1 MPRAALTLGFVALLT
16 GLVAAQVGPAQ
27 GPTGLSPDQIAL
39 MCAPVPADV
48 PDRAPGPLKIRV
60 TGAQSPVSRLTVAQG
75 DLVTIS
81 AGERQGVQ
89 VGQQFY
95 VRRPMKRFS
104 KKRPASRQVVRTTGW
119 LTVYAVDPDLSLATV
134 AHACTTIAPGD
145 ELAPITKPDVPDA
158 DARDL
163 EPKRG
168 DYARITLGAD
178 GRQSFGTGDMFLI
191 DRGSNKGVQPGSRF
205 VLYRD
210 RRLRDTFLF
219 EAGEA
224 VAVAVGAEAT
234 TLRMTSS
241 TTAVMTGDLAGQRTE
256 VPRHATSGP
265 GPGSPIPAR

>member
-1 MPRAALTLGFVALLT
+1 MPRPALTFGFVTLLT
-16 GLVAAQVGPAQ
+16 SLVAAQYGPAQ
-27 GPTGLSPDQIAL
+27 GPTGLAADEIAL

-60 TGAQSPVSRLTVAQG
+60 TGDQSPVNRLTFAQG

-81 AGERQGVQ
+81 AGERQGIQ
-89 VGQQFY
+89 VGQEFY
-95 VRRPMKRFS
+95 ARRPMRPFS
-104 KKRPASRQVVRTTGW
+104 KRWPASRQVVQTTGW
-119 LTVYAVDPDLSLATV
+119 LKVYAVDPDLSLATV
-134 AHACTTIAPGD
+134 THTCTSITPGD
-145 ELAPITKPDVPDA
+145 ELAPITKPRVPEA

-178 GRQSFGTGDMFLI
+178 GRRSFGAGDVFLI

-210 RRLRDTFLF
+210 RRLRDTFLY

-224 VAVAVGAEAT
+224 VAVSVGAEAT
-234 TLRMTSS
+234 TLRVTST

-256 VPRHATSGP
+256 IPRHAKSNPEP
-265 GPGSPIPAR
+265 GR